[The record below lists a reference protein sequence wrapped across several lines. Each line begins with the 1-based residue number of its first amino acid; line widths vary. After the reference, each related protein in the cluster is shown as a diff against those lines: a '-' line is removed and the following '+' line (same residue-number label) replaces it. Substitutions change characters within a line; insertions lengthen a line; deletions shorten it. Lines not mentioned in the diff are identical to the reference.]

1 MVTFLNTRRTMTAID
16 DFLQAEEIKETQ
28 KHAARKG
35 KR

>member
-1 MVTFLNTRRTMTAID
+1 MIAFLDTRRTMAAID
-16 DFLQAEEIKETQ
+16 DFLQAEEIKAQQ